1 MDKKRIYIRP
11 SMRVVMLNG
20 HTLLLTAS
28 QGLATPP
35 TKFVDDSTWEW
46 DDQGAN

>member
-28 QGLATPP
+28 QDLATPP
-35 TKFVDDSTWEW
+35 TKFVDDPRWDW
-46 DDQGAN
+46 DDLGGN

>member
-28 QGLATPP
+28 QNLATPP

-46 DDQGAN
+46 DDLGAN

>member
-28 QGLATPP
+28 QDSGNPP
-35 TKFVDDSTWEW
+35 NKFVDDSDWV
-46 DDQGAN
+46 